1 MPFPISTPSPWI
13 AMRPLGSISTAPI
26 RLEASDRRR
35 SAGRPFATATQAQ
48 AGVLVEAWVKTGAAC
63 PN

>member
-1 MPFPISTPSPWI
+1 MRAGIS
-13 AMRPLGSISTAPI
+13 I